1 MALKGTPAQVARM
14 LEVLTHWTTNGV
26 KAVYG
31 GQHEQSEALH
41 PANPARVGSRR
52 CRGFH
57 ADAEGYKVD
66 PVTRRRV
73 AGR

>member
-14 LEVLTHWTTNGV
+14 LEVLTHWTTDGV

-31 GQHEQSEALH
+31 GRYEQAEALH
-41 PANPARVGSRR
+41 PASSARAGGRR

-73 AGR
+73 VGR